1 MTRGRFN
8 KRSAF
13 TLLEML
19 LAVTVLSMIGVLVAT
34 MLTQASDLHR
44 DNDRRDATLDITR
57 VVRLMTE
64 QWEDR
69 RSAVALGRN
78 GESYAAAPGELAFVT
93 ARPILKP
100 EWPLAI
106 VRYRMEL
113 IGASIVEAERRYDL
127 VYEERPVAAV
137 GVSTETP
144 KDDQEKEAQWRSAE
158 KIVLLRDCVDLRLE
172 RFRSAQDAVLEE
184 LGPRSGAEGEGG
196 DDAAAEIGAGAS
208 LEERQAEMLR
218 TAKSSWVVFE
228 KPLTRAPSAV
238 RIVGEYEGE
247 VFACVFVGAASR

>member
-1 MTRGRFN
+1 MTRGRFD
-8 KRSAF
+8 KRNAF

-19 LAVTVLSMIGVLVAT
+19 LAVTVLSMVGVLVAT

-44 DNDRRDATLDITR
+44 DNDRREATLDITR

-69 RSAVALGRN
+69 RSAVALGRH

-106 VRYRMEL
+106 VRYRLEL
-113 IGASIVEAERRYDL
+113 IGESVVEAERRYDL

-137 GVSTETP
+137 GVSAEVP
-144 KDDQEKEAQWRSAE
+144 ESDQEKEDQWKSAE
-158 KIVLLRDCVDLRLE
+158 RIVLLRGCVDLRME
-172 RFRSAQDAVLEE
+172 RFRSAKDAVLEE
-184 LGPRSGAEGEGG
+184 LGPRSGAEGDG
-196 DDAAAEIGAGAS
+196 DDAEPEIGGNAS
-208 LEERQAEMLR
+208 LEERQAEMLK

-238 RIVGEYEGE
+238 RIVGAYEGE
-247 VFACVFVGAASR
+247 VFACVFVGAVSR

>member
-1 MTRGRFN
+1 MTRGRFDN
-8 KRSAF
+8 RSAF

-19 LAVTVLSMIGVLVAT
+19 LAVTVLSMVGVLVAT

-69 RSAVALGRN
+69 RSAVALGRH

-106 VRYRMEL
+106 VRYRLEL
-113 IGASIVEAERRYDL
+113 IGASVVEAERRYDL

-137 GVSTETP
+137 GVSAEAP
-144 KDDQEKEAQWRSAE
+144 ESDREKEEQWKSADR
-158 KIVLLRDCVDLRLE
+158 IVLLRDCVDLRME
-172 RFRSAQDAVLEE
+172 RFRSAKDAVLEE
-184 LGPRSGAEGEGG
+184 LGPRTGAEGQSD

-208 LEERQAEMLR
+208 IEERQEEMMR

-228 KPLTRAPSAV
+228 EAVTRAPSAV

-247 VFACVFVGAASR
+247 VFACVFVGAVSR